1 MMTCFDTKFMTVMIG
16 FILVFLYSNPIIRF
30 LISDNTI
37 FLFGL
42 GKKLLAISS
51 YYACSVPV
59 FRVSYLVSSPIPSP
73 IYTVST

>member
-1 MMTCFDTKFMTVMIG
+1 MAQFWDKNDIMGGRREINQRGTSAFMWVISDDDMLDTKFMTVMIG

-42 GKKLLAISS
+42 G
-51 YYACSVPV
+51 
-59 FRVSYLVSSPIPSP
+59 
-73 IYTVST
+73 